1 VATQLLGDNPSLN
14 RVTEI
19 NEAIGAALEAQGKDF
34 GVRLQKYK
42 PNRATR
48 RGKR

>member
-1 VATQLLGDNPSLN
+1 MAQKLLGGNPSLN
-14 RVTEI
+14 RVTEV
-19 NEAIGAALEAQGKDF
+19 NEAISQAMAEQGKAF

-48 RGKR
+48 RKK